1 MYLQRLSAASL
12 TFLFAAVVLSQTAE
26 PKPAA
31 QTKPKTTKSAATPE
45 SEAEK
50 LRRDQARQLLI
61 ALSTDARNF
70 SDSMLRARSLARI
83 ADALWQADEEQSRM
97 LFRKAWEAAE
107 TADGDNER
115 KQQERIR
122 EQQARTGGG
131 FAGTAPPSLRREV
144 LRLTAK
150 HDRALSEEFLEK
162 LKSQQA
168 ETSGTATGNPGR
180 LNENLSQRIAVAR
193 ELLLSGEVE
202 KAVQFAG
209 PALAVVSTGTLNFL
223 SDVRDKNAEL
233 ADARYVA
240 LLGLAATN
248 PQSDAN
254 TVSMLSSYIYTPRLF
269 VIFTDG
275 GTSTSQSSST
285 IVPANVS
292 PELRM
297 AFFQTTAN
305 ILLRPLP
312 QSGTEQ
318 SPAPNTGAIEAKYF
332 VLKRM
337 LPFFEQSAPVEMV
350 ESLRGQLNALNSIV
364 SENAR
369 RRDDEWQGRGTRAEK
384 PVAEREQGLLDRV
397 DRVKTSSERDG
408 IFVELAFL
416 MARRPDLK
424 ARDYVSKIEDIEL
437 RKKAQ
442 AYIDPTLV
450 KELLRKKLVDQS
462 LDLTL
467 KGELT
472 HPMRAWALTECA
484 KLVLPTDRT
493 RALELLDSASDE
505 ARRIDVSDPNLPQA
519 LLAVANAMFV
529 VDPTR
534 AWDVTFDAVKA
545 ANSAIG
551 FSGEDGGLVLTFES
565 KYQTSVS
572 THDIAEFNVEG
583 IFKQLSLKDY
593 DRAVELARGFQ
604 SEGPRAVATIAIARA
619 VLEQKKVA
627 AK

>member
-1 MYLQRLSAASL
+1 MYLNRLSAASL
-12 TFLFAAVVLSQTAE
+12 LLLFASVVLPQTAE

-31 QTKPKTTKSAATPE
+31 QTKPKTTKTAGAPE

-50 LRRDQARQLLI
+50 LRREQARQLLV
-61 ALSTDARNF
+61 ALSTDARTV

-83 ADALWQADEEQSRM
+83 ADALWQADEEQSRL
-97 LFRKAWEAAE
+97 LFRKAWDAAEAAD
-107 TADGDNER
+107 ADSEI
-115 KQQERIR
+115 KQQEKIR
-122 EQQARTGGG
+122 QQKAKMGGG
-131 FAGTAPPSLRREV
+131 FTGTAPPSLRREV

-150 HDRALSEEFLEK
+150 HDRALSEEFLDK
-162 LKSQQA
+162 LKSQKPEA
-168 ETSGTATGNPGR
+168 GPTVAGAPGR
-180 LNENLSQRIAVAR
+180 LNESLSQRLGVAR
-193 ELLLSGEVE
+193 ELLVSGEVE

-209 PALAVVSTGTLNFL
+209 PALSVVSTGSLNFL

-233 ADARYVA
+233 ADARYAA
-240 LLGLAATN
+240 LLGIAASN

-285 IVPANVS
+285 LVPANVS
-292 PELRM
+292 TELRM
-297 AFFQTTAN
+297 AFFQTAAN

-312 QSGTEQ
+312 QSGIEESAT
-318 SPAPNTGAIEAKYF
+318 PNVGAIEAKYF

-337 LPFFEQSAPVEMV
+337 LPLFEQSAPPEMV

-369 RRDDEWQGRGTRAEK
+369 RREDEWVGSGTRAEK
-384 PVAEREQGLLDRV
+384 PAAEREQSLLDRV
-397 DRVKTSSERDG
+397 DRAKTSNERDA
-408 IFVELAFL
+408 IYVELAVM
-416 MARRPDLK
+416 MARRPDIK
-424 ARDYVSKIEDIEL
+424 ARDYVSKIEDLEL

-472 HPMRAWALTECA
+472 HPMRTWALTECA

-493 RALELLDSASDE
+493 KALELLDSANEE
-505 ARRIDVSDPNLPQA
+505 ARRIDVSDPNLPRA
-519 LLAVANAMFV
+519 LLAVANAMFAIE
-529 VDPTR
+529 PTR
-534 AWDVTFDAVKA
+534 AWDMTFDAVKA
-545 ANSAIG
+545 ANSAVG
-551 FSGEDGGLVLTFES
+551 FSGEDGGIVLTFIS
-565 KYQTSVS
+565 KNQTSVS

-604 SEGPRAVATIAIARA
+604 GEGPRAVATIAIARA
-619 VLEQKKVA
+619 VLEQKK
-627 AK
+627 

>member
-1 MYLQRLSAASL
+1 MYLNRLSAASL
-12 TFLFAAVVLSQTAE
+12 LLLFASVVLPQTAE

-31 QTKPKTTKSAATPE
+31 QTKPKTTKTAGAPE

-50 LRRDQARQLLI
+50 LRREQARQLLV
-61 ALSTDARNF
+61 ALSTDARTF

-83 ADALWQADEEQSRM
+83 ADALWQADEEQSRV
-97 LFRKAWEAAE
+97 LFRKAWAAAEAAD
-107 TADGDNER
+107 ADSEI
-115 KQQERIR
+115 KQQEKIR
-122 EQQARTGGG
+122 QQKAKMGGG
-131 FAGTAPPSLRREV
+131 FTGTAPPSLRREV

-150 HDRALSEEFLEK
+150 HDRALSEEFLDK
-162 LKSQQA
+162 LKSQKPEA
-168 ETSGTATGNPGR
+168 GPTVAGAPGR
-180 LNENLSQRIAVAR
+180 LNESLSQRLGVAR
-193 ELLLSGEVE
+193 ELLVSGEVE

-209 PALAVVSTGTLNFL
+209 PALSVVSTGSLNFL

-233 ADARYVA
+233 ADARYAA
-240 LLGLAATN
+240 LLGIAASN

-285 IVPANVS
+285 LVPANVS
-292 PELRM
+292 TELRM
-297 AFFQTTAN
+297 AFFQTAAN

-312 QSGTEQ
+312 QSGIEESAT
-318 SPAPNTGAIEAKYF
+318 PNVGAIEAKYF

-337 LPFFEQSAPVEMV
+337 LPLFEQSAPPEMV

-369 RRDDEWQGRGTRAEK
+369 RREDEWVGSGTRAEK
-384 PVAEREQGLLDRV
+384 PAAEREQSLLDRV
-397 DRVKTSSERDG
+397 DRAKTSNERDA
-408 IFVELAFL
+408 IYVELAVM
-416 MARRPDLK
+416 MARRPDIK
-424 ARDYVSKIEDIEL
+424 ARDYVSKIEDLEL

-472 HPMRAWALTECA
+472 HPMRTWALTECA

-493 RALELLDSASDE
+493 KALELLDSANEE
-505 ARRIDVSDPNLPQA
+505 ARRIDVSDPNLPRA
-519 LLAVANAMFV
+519 LLAVANAMFAIE
-529 VDPTR
+529 PTR
-534 AWDVTFDAVKA
+534 AWDMTFDAVKA
-545 ANSAIG
+545 ANSAVG
-551 FSGEDGGLVLTFES
+551 FSGEDGGIVLTFIS
-565 KYQTSVS
+565 KNQTSVS

-604 SEGPRAVATIAIARA
+604 GEGPRAVATIAIARA
-619 VLEQKKVA
+619 VLEQKK
-627 AK
+627 

>member
-1 MYLQRLSAASL
+1 MYLNRLSAASL
-12 TFLFAAVVLSQTAE
+12 LLLFASVVLPQTAE

-31 QTKPKTTKSAATPE
+31 QTKPKTTKTAGAPE

-50 LRRDQARQLLI
+50 LRREQARQLLV
-61 ALSTDARNF
+61 ALSTDARTF

-83 ADALWQADEEQSRM
+83 ADALWQADEEQSRL
-97 LFRKAWEAAE
+97 LFRKAWDAAEAAD
-107 TADGDNER
+107 ADSEI
-115 KQQERIR
+115 KQQEKIR
-122 EQQARTGGG
+122 QQKAKMGGG
-131 FAGTAPPSLRREV
+131 FTGTAPPSLRREV

-150 HDRALSEEFLEK
+150 HDRALSEEFLDK
-162 LKSQQA
+162 LKSQKPEA
-168 ETSGTATGNPGR
+168 GPTVAGAPGR
-180 LNENLSQRIAVAR
+180 LNESLSQRLGVAR
-193 ELLLSGEVE
+193 ELLVSGEVE

-209 PALAVVSTGTLNFL
+209 PALSVVSTGSLNFL

-233 ADARYVA
+233 ADARYAA
-240 LLGLAATN
+240 LLGIAASN

-285 IVPANVS
+285 LVPANVS
-292 PELRM
+292 TELRM
-297 AFFQTTAN
+297 AFFQTAAN

-312 QSGTEQ
+312 QSGIEESAT
-318 SPAPNTGAIEAKYF
+318 PNVGAIEAKYF

-337 LPFFEQSAPVEMV
+337 LPLFEQSAPPEMV

-369 RRDDEWQGRGTRAEK
+369 RREDEWVGSGTRAEK
-384 PVAEREQGLLDRV
+384 PAAEREQSLLDRV
-397 DRVKTSSERDG
+397 DRAKTSNERDA
-408 IFVELAFL
+408 IYVELAVM
-416 MARRPDLK
+416 MARRPDIK
-424 ARDYVSKIEDIEL
+424 ARDYVSKIEDLEL

-472 HPMRAWALTECA
+472 HPMRTWALTECA

-493 RALELLDSASDE
+493 KALELLDSANEE
-505 ARRIDVSDPNLPQA
+505 ARRIDVSDPNLPRA
-519 LLAVANAMFV
+519 LLAVANAMFAIE
-529 VDPTR
+529 PTR
-534 AWDVTFDAVKA
+534 AWDMTFDAVKA
-545 ANSAIG
+545 ANSAVG
-551 FSGEDGGLVLTFES
+551 FSGEDGGIVLTFIS
-565 KYQTSVS
+565 KNQTSVS

-604 SEGPRAVATIAIARA
+604 GEGPRAVATIAIARA
-619 VLEQKKVA
+619 VLEQKK
-627 AK
+627 